1 MDTWMADVLAGL
13 REGQAGDLAGS
24 RASLDLSVSE
34 SLINRA
40 ILSRLPHVGPV
51 KHVSVRPLPGRA
63 RVTVRLAGPWF
74 LPPLSVGVTVERQPD
89 LPASP
94 DLILRL
100 ELPAGLGRLLGVG
113 ASVFAAL
120 PPGLRL
126 DGNRLHVDLATL
138 LARHDLAWA
147 LHHARWLVVTFEEG
161 RVRIQGSA
169 AVE

>member
-1 MDTWMADVLAGL
+1 
-13 REGQAGDLAGS
+13 
-24 RASLDLSVSE
+24 
-34 SLINRA
+34 
-40 ILSRLPHVGPV
+40 
-51 KHVSVRPLPGRA
+51 
-63 RVTVRLAGPWF
+63 
-74 LPPLSVGVTVERQPD
+74 
-89 LPASP
+89 
-94 DLILRL
+94 
-100 ELPAGLGRLLGVG
+100 
-113 ASVFAAL
+113 L